1 MRAIDRIRRSGV
13 GIGPD
18 HTIRQAAQ
26 VMEQSGVGTLAVIDA
41 GRLVGVVTDRDLVRR
56 AVARDLPL
64 DVRVDSVMTTP
75 VVAIDANADL
85 HDAFDVF
92 RSHPL
97 RRLAVVD
104 GVGNFVGMISLDDL
118 LIDLASDLAALVRP
132 LSAEIDTAQHDSP
145 VPAI

>member
-13 GIGPD
+13 GIAPGQ
-18 HTIRQAAQ
+18 TIREAAQ
-26 VMEQSGVGTLAVIDA
+26 VMEQSGVGTLAVIDT

-56 AVARDLPL
+56 AVARGLPL

-75 VVAIDANADL
+75 AVTIDASADL

-92 RSHPL
+92 RTHAL

-104 GVGNFVGMISLDDL
+104 RAGHFVGMISLDDL
-118 LIDLASDLAALVRP
+118 LIDLAGDLAALVRP
-132 LSAEIDTAQHDSP
+132 LSVEIDTAHRDSP